1 MSKPFCPLI
10 KPEINQESIGSTN
23 PMHGTRQ
30 KPWPPP
36 PPLVSLFLSLT
47 LMTDQDDNGIVA
59 FSSLR
64 LRLQKRNIIAGKNKG
79 FHNISHL
86 FPFCFALPFCFQETA
101 WKIVEKDIVTRKCP
115 ERDIL
120 FV

>member
-36 PPLVSLFLSLT
+36 PCFSFS
-47 LMTDQDDNGIVA
+47 VA
-59 FSSLR
+59 DANDR
-64 LRLQKRNIIAGKNKG
+64 PG
-79 FHNISHL
+79 
-86 FPFCFALPFCFQETA
+86 
-101 WKIVEKDIVTRKCP
+101 
-115 ERDIL
+115 
-120 FV
+120 